1 MPRRSAKN
9 DNPDLLNDGPPLM
22 MLPPARTA
30 HKHEREVNA
39 YESPP
44 GAVPHIIK
52 SEPLKRKLTDA
63 EKAAQIETR
72 KEHKFLATRH
82 ARYLDLLIEHKGDR
96 ELALAVI
103 FDKSADDVRVE
114 LLDLLAEVRRG
125 LAVSPLGELLE
136 RGGLDL
142 AGRVNILTKHAY
154 SDNPA
159 ASLKAIDLASEMA
172 GTTANE
178 GSFESFLRISKAAK
192 GK

>member
-1 MPRRSAKN
+1 MPRRSTKN
-9 DNPDLLNDGPPLM
+9 DNPDLSNDVPLM
-22 MLPPARTA
+22 MLPPARIS
-30 HKHEREVNA
+30 HKRDHQEDP

-44 GAVPHIIK
+44 GAVPHVLQ
-52 SEPLKRKLTDA
+52 SVPLKRKLTDA
-63 EKAAQIETR
+63 EKTAQIETR

-82 ARYLDLLIEHKGDR
+82 ARYLDLMIEHKGDR
-96 ELALAVI
+96 ELALADI
-103 FDKSADDVRVE
+103 FEISPADARVQ